1 MKQNQKEK
9 LQKVSKI
16 RKNSTTGSQTI
27 TFKYASGSGSSVN
40 VLNGKTETDILDM
53 IKDFREKFKERPGW
67 EKGTPK
73 RVNNLTKYTKMF
85 DRTGKCGVGHVMA
98 AINWNRLRKAYSDN
112 YSMEITDGMKTIV
125 CKLKNNPLNYT
136 SIAYPVDELR
146 IPDWFK
152 DLPFDNEAME
162 QAILDQKL
170 DNLIGVL
177 GWDIQSTETS
187 NTFNKLFEF

>member
-1 MKQNQKEK
+1 M
-9 LQKVSKI
+9 
-16 RKNSTTGSQTI
+16 
-27 TFKYASGSGSSVN
+27 
-40 VLNGKTETDILDM
+40 
-53 IKDFREKFKERPGW
+53 
-67 EKGTPK
+67 
-73 RVNNLTKYTKMF
+73 
-85 DRTGKCGVGHVMA
+85 
-98 AINWNRLRKAYSDN
+98 
-112 YSMEITDGMKTIV
+112 
-125 CKLKNNPLNYT
+125 NYT

-177 GWDIQSTETS
+177 GWDIQSTETT